1 MRTYGR
7 IAVWACLLGLIGL
20 WLAGKIRQDGV
31 IRTDLLSLLPR
42 ESQQPSAEAAL
53 DHLSKAGGNRA
64 FLLVTART
72 QEEASKASALVA
84 DRLRAS
90 GSFRYVLHKVPP
102 PDLKEVLGFFGQTP
116 TALPPAGRTLRE
128 AFLERCYGA
137 FSTTG
142 TLSLSADPFGSSSD
156 WVRQIPWPQAQLKWD
171 DGLLVARTGQGESA
185 VLIITEPSG
194 PAGDFSVQQHVVR
207 GIDEAEKALRAQH
220 PDSRVLRMGGIFY
233 AESAQRSARTD
244 TDRISIGSIIGVVL
258 IMLLFFRSFAML
270 LCGGV
275 SIAAGVLAG
284 AAGVVLVF
292 GEIHLI
298 TLVFGVSLIGE
309 AADYSIQL
317 VSARLSADES
327 NDGDWLPKVLPG
339 LWMALATSL
348 LGYAAMT
355 FVPLPAIRQIAVF
368 ALVGLTSA
376 FLSVLLLG
384 PASVRLLRGGRVA
397 PVFGWLA
404 TGLIKLGS
412 KLGRASVTM
421 VVVFTIGGLLLAAR
435 TDVED
440 DVRSLIQRPS
450 ELMAQEAA
458 VKKALGA
465 GLSTQFILI
474 NPQGGSDEACL
485 KTQESL
491 RSKLRKCREKGAL
504 VSWTMMA
511 DIIPSAERQKS
522 LHEEHLMKLK
532 AEDAALRAA
541 FTEVGFKPA
550 PHHAQ
555 PAFTPLSVENFLRLN
570 ASHPFRHLRFTH
582 AGKICHVITLAEV
595 TDPTMLRA
603 EVAGAQG
610 CLLVDKPAAVSE
622 LLGDVRRLGV
632 IWLACAVT
640 LTYGILLLRYGA
652 SRAALM
658 ILPTLAGLTWAPV
671 LGATMGVPFTVFSLM
686 ALLLVLGVGVNY
698 AIFLWEG
705 GTRSRAALAGV
716 IASSL
721 TTLLSFGLLAFCS
734 MPALA
739 WLGVTLSFG
748 ILLALVLTPL
758 ALAEPGKKA
767 SSSLQDKDSMRTES
781 R

>member
-7 IAVWACLLGLIGL
+7 IAVWACLLGLIGF

-53 DHLSKAGGNRA
+53 DHLSQAGGNRA

-84 DRLRAS
+84 DRLRSS
-90 GSFRYVLHKVPP
+90 GAFRYVLHKVPP
-102 PDLKEVLGFFGQTP
+102 PDIQEVLGFFGP
-116 TALPPAGRTLRE
+116 SASALPPAGPTLRA
-128 AFLERCYGA
+128 AFLERCYGT

-142 TLSLSADPFGSSSD
+142 TLTLSEDPFGSASA
-156 WVRQIPWPQAQLKWD
+156 WVRQIPWPQAQVKWNE
-171 DGLLVARTGQGESA
+171 GMLMARAEGGESA
-185 VLIITEPSG
+185 VLIITEPQG
-194 PAGDFSVQQHVVR
+194 APGDFSVQQKVV
-207 GIDEAEKALRAQH
+207 GAIDEAEQALRAPH
-220 PDSRVLRMGGIFY
+220 PASRVLRMGGVFY

-244 TDRISIGSIIGVVL
+244 TDRISIGSALGVIL

-270 LCGGV
+270 FCGGV

-284 AAGVVLVF
+284 AAGVVFVF

-317 VSARLSADES
+317 VSARLSAEES
-327 NDGDWLPKVLPG
+327 SDGDWLPKVLPG

-368 ALVGLTSA
+368 ALIGLTSA

-404 TGLIKLGS
+404 TGLIRLGS
-412 KLGRASVTM
+412 RLGRGSLTF
-421 VVVFTIGGLLLAAR
+421 VVVFTVGGLVLASRAK
-435 TDVED
+435 VED
-440 DVRSLIQRPS
+440 DVRSLIQRPG
-450 ELMAQEAA
+450 ELMAQEDA

-474 NPQGGSDEACL
+474 NPEEGSDEACL
-485 KTQESL
+485 RAEESL
-491 RSKLRKCREKGAL
+491 RPKLRKCKEKGAL
-504 VSWTMMA
+504 TSWTTMS
-511 DIIPSAERQKS
+511 DVIPSFERQKS
-522 LHEEHLMKLK
+522 LHDEHRLKLE
-532 AEDAALRAA
+532 AEKAALGAA
-541 FTEVGFKPA
+541 FAEVGFKPA
-550 PHHAQ
+550 SRHAQ
-555 PAFTPLSVENFLRLN
+555 PAFKPLSVENFLRLD

-582 AGKICHVITLAEV
+582 AGKVCHVITLANV
-595 TDPTMLRA
+595 TDLPMLRA
-603 EVAGAQG
+603 ELADVAG
-610 CLLVDKPAAVSE
+610 CTLVDKPAAVSE

-632 IWLACAVT
+632 IWLGCAVL

-652 SRAALM
+652 GRAALM

-671 LGATMGVPFTVFSLM
+671 LGATLGVPFTVFSLM

-698 AIFLWEG
+698 SIFLWEG

-734 MPALA
+734 LPALA
-739 WLGVTLSFG
+739 WLGITLSFG
-748 ILLALVLTPL
+748 ILLALILTPL

-767 SSSLQDKDSMRTES
+767 PSSS
-781 R
+781 

>member
-7 IAVWACLLGLIGL
+7 IAVWACLLGLIGF

-42 ESQQPSAEAAL
+42 ESQRPSAEAAL
-53 DHLSKAGGNRA
+53 DHLSQAGGNRA

-72 QEEASKASALVA
+72 QEEANKASALVA

-142 TLSLSADPFGSSSD
+142 TLSLSADPFGSASA

-194 PAGDFSVQQHVVR
+194 PAGDFSVQQQVVG

-220 PDSRVLRMGGIFY
+220 PDTRVLRMGGIFY

-244 TDRISIGSIIGVVL
+244 TDRISIGSVIGVIL

-355 FVPLPAIRQIAVF
+355 FVPLPAIRQIAAF
-368 ALVGLTSA
+368 ALIGLASA
-376 FLSVLLLG
+376 FLSVRLLG
-384 PASVRLLRGGRVA
+384 PASVRLIRGGRVA
-397 PVFGWLA
+397 SVFGRLA
-404 TGLIKLGS
+404 AGLIRLGGR
-412 KLGRASVTM
+412 LGRGSIAFVAVLT
-421 VVVFTIGGLLLAAR
+421 VVGLLLAAR
-435 TDVED
+435 TDSDD

-450 ELMAQEAA
+450 ELVAQEEA
-458 VKKALGA
+458 VKKALGV
-465 GLSTQFILI
+465 GLSTQFILV
-474 NPQGGSDEACL
+474 NPEAGSDEACL
-485 KTQESL
+485 RAEESL
-491 RSKLRKCREKGAL
+491 RVKLLECRKQAAL
-504 VSWTMMA
+504 ASWTMMA
-511 DIIPSAERQKS
+511 DIIPSAERQQS
-522 LHEEHLMKLK
+522 LHAGHLTKLK
-532 AEDAALRAA
+532 AEAAALSSA
-541 FTEVGFKPA
+541 FTEVGFNPA
-550 PHHAQ
+550 LRHGQ
-555 PAFTPLSVENFLRLN
+555 PTLALLTVEDFLRLN
-570 ASHPFRHLRFTH
+570 ASHPFRHLRFTYD
-582 AGKICHVITLAEV
+582 GRICHVVTLADV
-595 TDPTMLRA
+595 KDPATLRA
-603 EVAGAQG
+603 ALSGLPG
-610 CLLVDKPAAVSE
+610 CTLVDKPAAVSE

-632 IWLACAVT
+632 IWLACAVM

-652 SRAALM
+652 GRAALM
-658 ILPTLAGLTWAPV
+658 ILPTLAGLTWSPV
-671 LGATMGVPFTVFSLM
+671 LAAALGVPFTVFSLM

-734 MPALA
+734 LPALA
-739 WLGVTLSFG
+739 WLGITLSFG
-748 ILLALVLTPL
+748 ILLALILTPL
-758 ALAEPGKKA
+758 ALASLDTKPTPLDL
-767 SSSLQDKDSMRTES
+767 SSIT
-781 R
+781 

>member
-142 TLSLSADPFGSSSD
+142 TLSLSADPFGSSSA

-244 TDRISIGSIIGVVL
+244 TDRISIGSILGVIL

-284 AAGVVLVF
+284 AAGVVFVF

-317 VSARLSADES
+317 VSARLSADEKH
-327 NDGDWLPKVLPG
+327 DADWLPKVLPG

-368 ALVGLTSA
+368 ALVGLTTA

-384 PASVRLLRGGRVA
+384 PSSVRLLRGGRVA
-397 PVFGWLA
+397 PIFGWLA
-404 TGLIKLGS
+404 TNLISLGT
-412 KLGRASVTM
+412 KLGRGSVACIAVLM
-421 VVVFTIGGLLLAAR
+421 ACGLLLASQV
-435 TDVED
+435 DVED
-440 DVRSLIQRPS
+440 DVRSLIQRPA
-450 ELMAQEAA
+450 ELVAQEES
-458 VKKALGA
+458 VKRALGV

-474 NPQGGSDEACL
+474 NPEAGTDEACL
-485 KTQESL
+485 RVEESL
-491 RSKLRKCREKGAL
+491 RTKLGRCRDKGAIA
-504 VSWTMMA
+504 SWTMLA
-511 DIIPSAERQKS
+511 DVIPSAERQTS
-522 LHEEHLMKLK
+522 LRDAHLLKLK
-532 AEDAALRAA
+532 EEDAALRSA
-541 FTEVGFKPA
+541 FTEVGFNPD
-550 PHHAQ
+550 PRHWQ
-555 PAFTPLSVENFLRLN
+555 PALAPLTIGKFLQLN
-570 ASHPFRHLRFTH
+570 ASHPFRHLRFEH
-582 AGKICHVITLAEV
+582 AGKTCHVITLADV
-595 TDPTMLRA
+595 KDLAVLRA
-603 EVAGAQG
+603 ELTGVTG

-622 LLGDVRRLGV
+622 LLGDVRRRGV
-632 IWLACAVT
+632 IWLTCAVG
-640 LTYGILLLRYGA
+640 LTFVILLLRYGA
-652 SRAALM
+652 GRAALM
-658 ILPTLAGLTWAPV
+658 ILPTLTGLAWTPV
-671 LGATMGVPFTVFSLM
+671 LGAALGVPFTVFSLM

-698 AIFLWEG
+698 SIFLWEG

-734 MPALA
+734 LPALA
-739 WLGVTLSFG
+739 WLGITLSFG
-748 ILLALVLTPL
+748 ILLALALTPL
-758 ALAEPGKKA
+758 ALATPGTKPEPV
-767 SSSLQDKDSMRTES
+767 DFE
-781 R
+781 